1 MSIPDEV
8 ILRVHRRNKF
18 TCVYCGYQGCNRDAF
33 RLLTIDHIVPKL
45 KDGTDKE
52 ENLVT
57 VCRPCNHYKGRNHFL
72 SVPHAKLWLRLY
84 KEICTDAWYQAHV
97 IAGKDPKT
105 WHPREKLKKVNQLF
119 KEQGGKLITENVGRD
134 THAT

>member
-1 MSIPDEV
+1 
-8 ILRVHRRNKF
+8 
-18 TCVYCGYQGCNRDAF
+18 
-33 RLLTIDHIVPKL
+33 
-45 KDGTDKE
+45 
-52 ENLVT
+52 
-57 VCRPCNHYKGRNHFL
+57 
-72 SVPHAKLWLRLY
+72 LRLY